1 MIVSS
6 VVRASLILDALRI
19 LQWRDMFPEPAQAI
33 VARLARV
40 TRQDHRQDA
49 AGSAEEE
56 RLSRRRSR
64 RPSERRSKSSPKP
77 APIAGAVKPIA
88 NYTMRAA

>member
-1 MIVSS
+1 MIVLS
-6 VVRASLILDALRI
+6 VVRASLIRDASRI

-40 TRQDHRQDA
+40 TRQDHRDA

-64 RPSERRSKSSPKP
+64 RPSERRSK
-77 APIAGAVKPIA
+77 
-88 NYTMRAA
+88 